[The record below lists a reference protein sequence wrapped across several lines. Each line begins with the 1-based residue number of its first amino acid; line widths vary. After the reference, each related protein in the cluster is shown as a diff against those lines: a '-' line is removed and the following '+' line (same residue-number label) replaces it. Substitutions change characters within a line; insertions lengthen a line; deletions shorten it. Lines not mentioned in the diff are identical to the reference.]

1 MNNRYCI
8 TVFHPQRI
16 GWLEWNDRMT
26 FEIVETKE
34 DLDTMIAC
42 ILEDASIDRAFY
54 EDLASRSIT
63 HIKSQGKPFHFVC

>member
-8 TVFHPQRI
+8 TIFRSEQI
-16 GWLEWNDRMT
+16 GWREWGDNAT

-54 EDLASRSIT
+54 EDLVSGGIT
-63 HIKSQGKPFHFVC
+63 HIKSQGKPFHLVC